1 MMEKLL
7 KQMNTRK
14 TIYELTLEQEI
25 DLKRLLEKDKLEDG
39 NPTDYGCECPRCGTA
54 LVKGCNFCYFCGQR
68 ARYIESDIVPL

>member
-14 TIYELTLEQEI
+14 VVYELTLEQEG

-39 NPTDYGCECPRCGTA
+39 KPTDYGCECPRCGTA
-54 LVKGCNFCYFCGQR
+54 LIKGCNFCYFCGQR
-68 ARYIESDIVPL
+68 ARYIESDIIPL